1 MNKLSP
7 AKDEE
12 LLRYL
17 DGELDPAQKI
27 NLEAEIQNS
36 TLLRKRLEELQSVRS
51 FLMRK
56 VILETPSKNFTQ
68 KVMEGLEAQPVRSLF
83 SPRKGLLLLI
93 GVIIAS
99 AISLMLLTN
108 GVFDQTST
116 SLIVDAAPIKN
127 KWIQDPSFSIP
138 FNGKILVNGIL
149 FLNLGLAL
157 ILLDRTILRPL
168 FQKRTSVGY

>member
-7 AKDEE
+7 AKEEE

-17 DGELDPAQKI
+17 DGELDSVQKTS
-27 NLEAEIQNS
+27 LEAEIEGS
-36 TLLRKRLEELQSVRS
+36 LLLKKRLQELQTVRS

-56 VILETPSKNFTQ
+56 ATLESPSKNFTL
-68 KVMEGLEAQPVRSLF
+68 KVMEGLEAQPVQSLF

-108 GVFDQTST
+108 GVFDATTT
-116 SLIVDAAPIKN
+116 SLMVDAPIKN

-138 FNGKILVNGIL
+138 FNGKILVNGII
-149 FLNLGLAL
+149 FLNLALAL
-157 ILLDRTILRPL
+157 VLLDRTVLRPL
-168 FQKRTSVGY
+168 FQKRTSMGY

>member
-7 AKDEE
+7 AKEEE

-27 NLEAEIQNS
+27 NLESEIQS
-36 TLLRKRLEELQSVRS
+36 SVILKTRLEELQYVQS
-51 FLMRK
+51 FLLHK
-56 VILETPSKNFTQ
+56 ANLETPSKNFTQ
-68 KVMEGLEAQPVRSLF
+68 KVMEGLDAQPVRSLF

-108 GVFDQTST
+108 GVFDQTTT
-116 SLIVDAAPIKN
+116 SLIVDAPIKN

-138 FNGKILVNGIL
+138 FNGKILVNGII
-149 FLNLGLAL
+149 FLNLALAL
-157 ILLDRTILRPL
+157 MLLDRTILRPL
-168 FQKRTSVGY
+168 FQNRTSVGY